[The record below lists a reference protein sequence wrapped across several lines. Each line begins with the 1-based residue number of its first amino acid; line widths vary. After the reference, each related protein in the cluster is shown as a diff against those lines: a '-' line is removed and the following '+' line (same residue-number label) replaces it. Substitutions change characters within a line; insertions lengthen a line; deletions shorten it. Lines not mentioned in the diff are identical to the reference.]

1 MVTSHPFTLNSI
13 ADGSFLCAPCG
24 EIIYDLRHVCEE
36 QRDQMVK
43 EAEKLMANIKLDEN
57 N

>member
-24 EIIYDLRHVCEE
+24 EIIYDLRHVCEQ
-36 QRDQMVK
+36 QRDQMAK
-43 EAEKLMANIKLDEN
+43 EAEKLMANIKLDEDN
-57 N
+57 

>member
-24 EIIYDLRHVCEE
+24 EIIYDLRHCCEE
-36 QRDQMVK
+36 QHEQMAK
-43 EAEKLMANIKLDEN
+43 EAAKLLTNEDN
-57 N
+57 